1 MTLTPQ
7 WLDELRARTV
17 LSTLIGKSIKVTRAG
32 REYKA
37 CCPFH
42 NEKTPSFTIND
53 DKGFYHC
60 FGCGA
65 HGDAIRW
72 MTEQRGLPFM
82 DAVKELAATAG
93 LEVPAADPRAAARAE
108 AAVSLRDVTEA
119 SANWFRERLA
129 DGEGADARA
138 YLQKRGLS
146 AATIATFAL
155 GYAPD
160 ERGRLREVLGKF
172 GDDLAV
178 ESGMLIQPPI
188 DAPDDGRDG
197 LPSGKARQQRDGL
210 PSGKARQKREPY
222 DRFRGRLMIPIRD
235 ARGRTIAFGGRI
247 LGTGEPKYLNSP
259 DTPLFDKGRILYN
272 LDRAAPV
279 ARKADRLII
288 VEGYM
293 DVIALAQAGIEEAVA
308 PLGTA
313 LTEAQIELAW
323 RQVPVPILAFDG
335 DAAGQRAAQRA
346 ATRALP
352 LLRPGHSLSFLTLPA
367 GQDPDDIVRSGGAAA
382 FNAIAAS
389 PAPLVDLLWRTA
401 FEGRADETPEARANV
416 RKQLFDWADSIT
428 DRDVAAHYRQAFK
441 DRIDDAF
448 FAPRARAPRNFTPG
462 QRGPRDPNSRFA
474 PPERAPTASL
484 RDIGPAIDAQLAGAI
499 IVGLLRY
506 PAKLSAHAE
515 ALAALPIANRDTA
528 QLLAALTDIAFA
540 GQEKLDSQR
549 LMAILA
555 DMPVYNKAQELLRA
569 DAIQFSFTRGHDFP
583 DDEDGQRLRAAEQ
596 RAMRDL
602 DEAISAVVA
611 WPEVERELA
620 AATESMRHRL
630 DAASFDNQQR
640 LLRAKADLAERL
652 SGLGE
657 SSRM

>member
-1 MTLTPQ
+1 MALTPQ

-17 LSTLIGKSIKVTRAG
+17 LSTLIGKSIKVTRSG
-32 REYKA
+32 REFKA

-72 MTEQRGLPFM
+72 MTDQRGLPFM
-82 DAVKELAATAG
+82 EAVKELAAGAG
-93 LEVPAADPRAAARAE
+93 MEVPAPDPRAAAKAE

-119 SANWFRERLA
+119 AAQWFRERLA
-129 DGEGADARA
+129 DGEGAEARA
-138 YLQKRGLS
+138 YLAKRGLS
-146 AATIATFAL
+146 AATISAFGL

-160 ERGRLREVLGKF
+160 ARGRLREVLAKF
-172 GDDLAV
+172 GDGLAV
-178 ESGMLIQPPI
+178 EAGMLIQPPG
-188 DAPDDGRDG
+188 DAPKD
-197 LPSGKARQQRDGL
+197 RQQ
-210 PSGKARQKREPY
+210 PY

-235 ARGRTIAFGGRI
+235 VRGRVIAFGGRI
-247 LGTGEPKYLNSP
+247 LGQGEPKYLNSP

-272 LDRAAPV
+272 LDRAAPA
-279 ARKADRLII
+279 ARKTGRLIV

-293 DVIALAQAGIEEAVA
+293 DVIALAQAGIAEAVA

-335 DAAGQRAAQRA
+335 DAAGQRAALRA

-352 LLRPGHSLSFLTLPA
+352 LLRPGHSLAFVTLPT

-382 FNAIAAS
+382 FDALTAS

-401 FEGRADETPEARANV
+401 FDGRANDTPEARAAV
-416 RKQLFDWADSIT
+416 RKQLFDWADGIA

-441 DRIDDAF
+441 ERLDDAF
-448 FAPRARAPRNFTPG
+448 FAPRQRAQRDFAGGARGARASG
-462 QRGPRDPNSRFA
+462 SRYA
-474 PPERAPTASL
+474 PPERAPSASL
-484 RDIGPAIDAQLAGAI
+484 RDIAPAIDARLADAVI
-499 IVGLLRY
+499 AGLLHY
-506 PAKLSAHAE
+506 PERLSHHAE
-515 ALAALPIANRDTA
+515 ALSALPVADRDSG
-528 QLLAALTDIAFA
+528 QLLSAMTDIAFG
-540 GQEKLDSQR
+540 GQETLDTDA

-555 DMPVYNKAQELLRA
+555 DMAVYNKAQELLRA
-569 DAIQFSFTRGHDFP
+569 DTIQFSFTRPLAFP
-583 DDEDGQRLRAAEQ
+583 DDDDGKRRRAAAKQ
-596 RAMRDL
+596 TALRDL
-602 DEAISAVVA
+602 DEAIAAVIA

-620 AATESMRHRL
+620 AATDAMRHRL
-630 DAASFDNQQR
+630 DAESFARQQQ
-640 LLRAKADLAERL
+640 LLRAKAELAERL
-652 SGLGE
+652 AGLGD
-657 SSRM
+657 SGRS

>member
-32 REYKA
+32 REHKA

-82 DAVKELAATAG
+82 DAVKELAGAAG

-119 SANWFRERLA
+119 SATWFRERLA
-129 DGEGADARA
+129 DSEGAEARA
-138 YLQKRGLS
+138 YLTKRGLS
-146 AATIATFAL
+146 AATIDTFAL

-160 ERGRLREVLGKF
+160 ARGRLREVLGKF

-178 ESGMLIQPPI
+178 EAGMLIQPPE
-188 DAPDDGRDG
+188 DAP
-197 LPSGKARQQRDGL
+197 ANRQQ
-210 PSGKARQKREPY
+210 PY

-272 LDRAAPV
+272 LDRAAPA

-335 DAAGQRAAQRA
+335 DAAGQRAALRA

-382 FNAIAAS
+382 FNTLAAS

-401 FEGRADETPEARANV
+401 YEGRADETPEARANV
-416 RKQLFDWADSIT
+416 RKQLFDWADSIA

-441 DRIDDAF
+441 DRIDAAF
-448 FAPRARAPRNFTPG
+448 FAPRPRPQRDFTSG
-462 QRGPRDPNSRFA
+462 QRGPRGVNSRTV
-474 PPERAPTASL
+474 PPERAPTAGL
-484 RDIGPAIDAQLAGAI
+484 WANGDAIPVRHIEAI
-499 IVGLLRY
+499 IAGLLRY
-506 PAKLSAHAE
+506 PSRLYAHAE
-515 ALAALPIANRDTA
+515 ALAGLPIADRDTA
-528 QLLAALTDIAFA
+528 QLLAALTDLAFA
-540 GQEKLDSQR
+540 EQETLDTNR
-549 LMAILA
+549 LMTILA
-555 DMPVYNKAQELLRA
+555 EMTVYNKGQQLLRA
-569 DAIQFSFTRGHDFP
+569 DAIQFSFTRSFVFAD
-583 DDEDGQRLRAAEQ
+583 DDEGHRLRATAEQ

-620 AATESMRHRL
+620 AATEAARRNL
-630 DAASFDNQQR
+630 DAASFEHQQR
-640 LLRAKADLAERL
+640 LLRTKAELAERL
-652 SGLGE
+652 ASLGE
-657 SSRM
+657 TSRL